1 MADQQELGY
10 ERLGARK
17 LKLID
22 VIAQSTGFIG
32 PVFSAAFLIP
42 LIAGF
47 SASGKGAGVATPF
60 AVLLAAI
67 GTFALGWIVAQYAK
81 RVHAAGSL
89 YDYVSDGLGGKVGGF
104 AGWVYYGGT
113 TILASAIAVLVGWF
127 VHDVIFQAVPGAQA
141 VISSKSPLP
150 MWVWSLIYVAAIFLI
165 QFLGVRLST
174 RVQLTLALV
183 SAFVVLIFFIK
194 VIVDVPT
201 NSLKAF
207 NPNEAADGWSGI
219 LFGVLYGVLIFVGFE
234 TAANLAEET
243 GDPKREIPRAVLLT
257 VGIVSVF
264 YLLAAYAQI
273 AGFGFDI
280 SVITS
285 QEVAAAPLFALGS
298 PTSVG
303 GYGSNAIL
311 KVLEVVVLLDIM
323 AVGLGA
329 AVASARGVFALARD
343 RRVPGSLAMVSAS
356 RGTPVGAVVFVE
368 LISVVMVLFAELW
381 DGLFAV
387 ADTPHYLA
395 MFTWLSTFGGFS
407 LMFVYGLLALGAFR
421 GLADHPNKIAVW
433 VAGLLGVAIAAGAVF
448 GGIYKQPN
456 PYDLVWIYALIWA
469 VLGVIQTV
477 FVSGRS
483 PARRMI
489 GELHSGE
496 VGPTGP

>member
-81 RVHAAGSL
+81 KVHAAGSL
-89 YDYVSDGLGGKVGGF
+89 YDYVSNGLGGRVGGF

-113 TILASAIAVLVGWF
+113 TVLASAIAVLVGWF
-127 VHDVIFQAVPGAQA
+127 VHDVIFQAVPDAQA
-141 VISSKSPLP
+141 VISSESPLP
-150 MWVWSLIYVAAIFLI
+150 MWAWSLIYVAAIFLI
-165 QFLGVRLST
+165 QYLGVRLST

-183 SAFVVLIFFIK
+183 SALVVLIFFIK

-207 NPNEAADGWSGI
+207 NPNEATDGWNGI

-243 GDPKREIPRAVLLT
+243 AEPKREIPRAVLLT

-264 YLLAAYAQI
+264 YLIASYAQI
-273 AGFGFDI
+273 AGFGFDV

-285 QEVAAAPLFALGS
+285 PEVAAAPLFALGS
-298 PTSVG
+298 PTSAG
-303 GYGSNAIL
+303 GYGSDAIL
-311 KVLEVVVLLDIM
+311 KILEVVVLLDIM

-329 AVASARGVFALARD
+329 AVASARGVFALGRD
-343 RRVPGSLAMVSAS
+343 RRVPGPLAMVSAS
-356 RGTPVGAVVFVE
+356 RGTPTGAIVFVE
-368 LISVVMVLFAELW
+368 AVSIVMVLFAELW
-381 DGLFAV
+381 DGLFAI

-395 MFTWLSTFGGFS
+395 LFQWLSTFGGFS

-421 GLADHPNKIAVW
+421 GLADHPNKAAVFI
-433 VAGLLGVAIAAGAVF
+433 AGLLGIAIAAGAVY
-448 GGIYKQPN
+448 GGIYKQQN
-456 PYDLVWIYALIWA
+456 PFNLVWVYAVIWA
-469 VLGVIQTV
+469 VLGLVVTAL
-477 FVSGRS
+477 VSGRA
-483 PARRMI
+483 PASRVI
-489 GELHSGE
+489 GDLHAGE
-496 VGPTGP
+496 MGGPGG